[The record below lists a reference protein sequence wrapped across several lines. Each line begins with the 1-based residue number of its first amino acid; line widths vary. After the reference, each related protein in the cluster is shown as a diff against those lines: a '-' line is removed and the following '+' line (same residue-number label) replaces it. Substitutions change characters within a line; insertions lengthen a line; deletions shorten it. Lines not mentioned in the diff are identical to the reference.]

1 MPEIEVCWF
10 EDEEWRG
17 FLLVQPRSELLR
29 LHLFDTWVAGVHHF
43 PDSAVHESFA
53 PGKQLALVAE
63 PDNPHDAAA
72 VGVWNAERTLRVGHV
87 PAVIVAEL
95 PPNER
100 TALSLS
106 EQLDGGKRTTLRILV
121 SREPVSLRVVPGSE
135 EPAGWMRA
143 TVARLKKQAARA
155 VPWEPRAEVD
165 PVDQMAQMLNDL
177 SKQPR
182 DPPSTRA

>member
-1 MPEIEVCWF
+1 MPEVEVYWF

-17 FLLVQPRSELLR
+17 FLPVRSRSELLR
-29 LHLFDTWVAGVHHF
+29 LHVFETWVAGVHHF

-53 PGKQLALVAE
+53 PGKQLALVSE

-72 VGVWNAERTLRVGHV
+72 IGVWNAERSLQVGHV

-95 PPNER
+95 PPNGR

-106 EQLDGGKRTTLRILV
+106 EQLDVGKRTTLRILV
-121 SREPVSLRVVPGSE
+121 SREPVSLRVVPGSDE
-135 EPAGWMRA
+135 LAGWMRS

-155 VPWEPRAEVD
+155 VPSEPTAEAN
-165 PVDQMAQMLNDL
+165 PVEQMAQMLKDL
-177 SKQPR
+177 SKRPR
-182 DPPSTRA
+182 ET